1 VATDNK
7 RICGW
12 CFKRLQDHERYVANR
27 LFCKDSCYMKYDNLR
42 NRIRKLYSDSEK
54 CDIELLR
61 LREFGKNYRN
71 AELGS
76 IESEK
81 SKFAAL
87 TLSSEED
94 LTSWVKRKS
103 CT

>member
-1 VATDNK
+1 VVTNNK
-7 RICGW
+7 RVCGW
-12 CFKRLQDHERYVANR
+12 CFKPLGEHERYVTNR

-42 NRIRKLYSDSEK
+42 NRIRKLYSNSEK

-76 IESEK
+76 LKVEGQ
-81 SKFAAL
+81 KFAAP
-87 TLSSEED
+87 TLSSEEA